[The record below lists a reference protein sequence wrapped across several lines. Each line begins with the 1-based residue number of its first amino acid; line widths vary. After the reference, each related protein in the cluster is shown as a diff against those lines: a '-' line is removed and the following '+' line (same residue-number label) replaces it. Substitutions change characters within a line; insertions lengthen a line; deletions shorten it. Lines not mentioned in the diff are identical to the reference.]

1 MPRRRRT
8 ARNWSSV
15 SWPAKYA
22 LAWDRNSSISSRT
35 VASYASSVWV
45 GKSESPIPYLEYR
58 IIGTEAIPD
67 PHNSSNRI
75 ADHDPCWVADR
86 IGFVLSTR
94 VELRLGGPVPDRRS
108 PLGTKRTQLPDRR
121 RRGSPRPVPASA

>member
-58 IIGTEAIPD
+58 IMGTGAIPD
-67 PHNSSNRI
+67 RHSSSNRI
-75 ADHDPCWVADR
+75 ADHDLRRLAGR
-86 IGFVLSTR
+86 IGFVLSTQ
-94 VELRLGGPVPDRRS
+94 VGPTLGGP
-108 PLGTKRTQLPDRR
+108 
-121 RRGSPRPVPASA
+121 